1 MKLATLNEK
10 CPSPS
15 SKNRQEL
22 QAFSKSIQKQK
33 GWKYLDDNTRQ
44 RQRLCTAMKAQPSGP
59 MFRSVCYARLIERLN
74 ELYASDRFRGRD
86 AMQQYVSKFVQSHLT
101 VKDALNAEL
110 QDGDTEPQGRNCLPF
125 RGCFYAR
132 GVSALIAPTSMMNA
146 GHNVVDRGHLL
157 IQRELETDYLRLA
170 FSPREATSEHNKP
183 ALVLPVGFIALVE
196 MGKVIG
202 GVQHHPEDA
211 SNCIHTVLSLQ
222 FRVWSRNLLR
232 ST

>member
-1 MKLATLNEK
+1 MVTTRQNSKKKYPVHSTRSSRLLSTKSVKQWPVPAVASATSATKKKMKPVTPNEK

-22 QAFSKSIQKQK
+22 QAFSRSIQKQ
-33 GWKYLDDNTRQ
+33 NHFTF
-44 RQRLCTAMKAQPSGP
+44 S
-59 MFRSVCYARLIERLN
+59 F
-74 ELYASDRFRGRD
+74 
-86 AMQQYVSKFVQSHLT
+86 
-101 VKDALNAEL
+101 NAEL
-110 QDGDTEPQGRNCLPF
+110 QDGDAEPQGQNCLPF
-125 RGCFYAR
+125 WACFYAR

-146 GHNVVDRGHLL
+146 GRNVVDHGHLL

-170 FSPREATSEHNKP
+170 FSPTKQQANIINQHWFCQLGSLRWLRWERSSEAFNTTPK
-183 ALVLPVGFIALVE
+183 
-196 MGKVIG
+196 
-202 GVQHHPEDA
+202 DA